1 MDWEK
6 QTRIL
11 MLITVPD
18 KTKIIIFCGTWHR
31 GLWWICIKP
40 LLTLFLSLVTQ
51 NLLRTV
57 ALGYY
62 RRRTKSAG
70 RDFQLNRS
78 KQSTT
83 RGNAQWESDCPRYDW
98 ISFLG
103 QYFKKLP
110 NITKFHH
117 FRFSQEN
124 PSMVF
129 YKGFVS
135 SPEQSFMLLKRN
147 IILPP
152 SLTLPNKINPE
163 GLTEERKNYLYRK
176 NKAVL

>member
-1 MDWEK
+1 MNLH
-6 QTRIL
+6 QT
-11 MLITVPD
+11 ITYSFLVAGYTKFAPDRCFGLLQKAYKVSCVETSSSTGVNKAQLVGTHNGRVIVP
-18 KTKIIIFCGTWHR
+18 I
-31 GLWWICIKP
+31 
-40 LLTLFLSLVTQ
+40 
-51 NLLRTV
+51 
-57 ALGYY
+57 
-62 RRRTKSAG
+62 
-70 RDFQLNRS
+70 
-78 KQSTT
+78 
-83 RGNAQWESDCPRYDW
+83 YDW

-117 FRFSQEN
+117 FRFSREN

-163 GLTEERKNYLYRK
+163 GLTEERKNYLSRK
-176 NKAVL
+176 IRQFCKTGTEDSSVKQELKTS